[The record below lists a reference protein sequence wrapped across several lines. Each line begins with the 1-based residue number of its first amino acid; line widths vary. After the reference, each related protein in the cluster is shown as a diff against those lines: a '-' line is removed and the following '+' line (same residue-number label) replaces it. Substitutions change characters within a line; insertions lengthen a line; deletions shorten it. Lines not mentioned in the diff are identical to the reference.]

1 MAAGI
6 LTAGGYTGVVEARG
20 IGKRYR
26 GMARTAVR
34 TRHNMVCR
42 FAGGGKDGAV
52 MTVRTCLPGHFRATV
67 VVCAP
72 GKGCRSR
79 RMIDVTGRTV
89 TRGRYM
95 VLRLPCRVHAIVT
108 GRTGVGQCLIYAPCI
123 QCCVVESRGKTASGF
138 MTILAC
144 S

>member
-6 LTAGGYTGVVEARG
+6 LTAGGYAGVVEACG

-34 TRHNMVCR
+34 ARHDMVCR

-52 MTVRTCLPGHFRATV
+52 MTVRTCLTGHFGAAMV
-67 VVCAP
+67 KCAP

-79 RMIDVTGRTV
+79 RMCDVAG
-89 TRGRYM
+89 
-95 VLRLPCRVHAIVT
+95 
-108 GRTGVGQCLIYAPCI
+108 
-123 QCCVVESRGKTASGF
+123 
-138 MTILAC
+138 
-144 S
+144 